1 MNQWPL
7 NKIEEE
13 NRPTMN
19 EKKNARRKNKVYF
32 YSSMPRVT
40 QTLAV
45 SF

>member
-1 MNQWPL
+1 
-7 NKIEEE
+7 
-13 NRPTMN
+13 MN

-45 SF
+45 SFWVGQKEKKRKTK